1 MTSIILRMH
10 LNELCL
16 SADMSQEVIS
26 EVIEYDIVTPLKSET
41 LSEWEFDL
49 ESAH

>member
-1 MTSIILRMH
+1 MTNIILRMH

-16 SADMSQEVIS
+16 SADMSQ